1 MTDGLRLGP
10 SGTTLPLS
18 SIRPKALCS
27 SISGGKR
34 LSGSY
39 LSHSS
44 LKSPDPAQGRDIADL
59 HHFLLRRCD
68 WPALDERAQ
77 SGQCARSSARLLPV
91 AAPDVPNAK
100 FARSER
106 CNG

>member
-1 MTDGLRLGP
+1 MTVGLRLGL

-18 SIRPKALCS
+18 SIRPKAYRS
-27 SISGGKR
+27 PISWGKR

-39 LSHSS
+39 LSRSS
-44 LKSPDPAQGRDIADL
+44 PKSPNPAQGRDIADP
-59 HHFLLRRCD
+59 HHFHLRRCD
-68 WPALDERAQ
+68 WPAFDERAQ

-91 AAPDVPNAK
+91 AAPDVPNAR
-100 FARSER
+100 FARSKR